1 MYKESPLLKEQT
13 DYFRDTR
20 GNDGKERA
28 GRGGRAR
35 GAQQELSCS
44 HLAMSWAQT
53 PGWAGQDAEQ
63 GSAPHSSPPPARL
76 PSPSPA
82 PEHPGK
88 RGRGEMGVGC
98 GWLLGKEERRLDAT
112 PFCFISE
119 GFRSPSAISL
129 SSFLLSWV
137 FLLQMGTCSAIS
149 GLDHPSPAPCW
160 QPLLESK
167 QLHGVP
173 ACSRCWGGG
182 RQPEGHLGL
191 FSAGAALTVKPLYKC
206 NVEE

>member
-1 MYKESPLLKEQT
+1 MTGRSEQGEVAEPGVRSRSCRAPT
-13 DYFRDTR
+13 WQCP
-20 GNDGKERA
+20 GHKLRA
-28 GRGGRAR
+28 GQGRM
-35 GAQQELSCS
+35 LSRA
-44 HLAMSWAQT
+44 LLPAA
-53 PGWAGQDAEQ
+53 
-63 GSAPHSSPPPARL
+63 PARL

-82 PEHPGK
+82 PEHPGA
-88 RGRGEMGVGC
+88 RGREDLGVGC
-98 GWLLGKEERRLDAT
+98 VWLLGKEERRLDAT

-119 GFRSPSAISL
+119 GLRSPSAISL

-137 FLLQMGTCSAIS
+137 FLLQTVTCSAIS

-167 QLHGVP
+167 QLHGAP
-173 ACSRCWGGG
+173 ACTRRWGGG

-206 NVEE
+206 NAEE